1 MKVIKKY
8 FLPTSYVDNFTNITP
23 ARMNQLDVRAV
34 IIDLDNTLVGY
45 DEMDA
50 NEKVINWFKMM
61 NDNGFKVTIVS
72 NGKKKRVSEFADPHD
87 IDYIFSAQKPLTKNY
102 KKAIRLMGVPKR
114 ETIMVGDQLMT
125 DIFGANLIGIKS
137 ILVIPVKSKDGY
149 ATLLNRKIEG
159 IIMKYFRKKGLLVKE
174 D

>member
-1 MKVIKKY
+1 MIKKY

-23 ARMNQLDVRAV
+23 ARLNQLGVRAV

-50 NEKVINWFKMM
+50 NEKVVNWFKLM
-61 NDNGFKVTIVS
+61 NDNDFKVTIVS
-72 NGKKKRVSEFADPHD
+72 NGKRKRVSNFADPHD
-87 IDYIFSAQKPLTKNY
+87 IDYIFNAQEPLSKNY
-102 KKAIRLMGVPKR
+102 KKAIRSMDVPKD

-125 DIFGANLIGIKS
+125 DIFGANLIGLKS
-137 ILVIPVKSKDGY
+137 ILVMPVKSKDGY
-149 ATLLNRKIEG
+149 ATLLNRRMEG
-159 IIMKYFRKKGLLVKE
+159 IIMRYFRKRGLLVKE